1 MSDETD
7 DVRAGRLEPKR
18 VEGGTLP
25 AVTHD
30 LNQPLNQ
37 EDERE
42 TEQTPGDT
50 TDQRRSRS

>member
-1 MSDETD
+1 MDEECED
-7 DVRAGRLEPKR
+7 LRDGRLEPKR

-25 AVTHD
+25 AVIHD

-42 TEQTPGDT
+42 TEQDPE
-50 TDQRRSRS
+50 

>member
-1 MSDETD
+1 MDEKTKELRD
-7 DVRAGRLEPKR
+7 GAIDPKR

-25 AVTHD
+25 GVVHD

-42 TEQTPGDT
+42 TEQTPD
-50 TDQRRSRS
+50 DMNN